1 VDIIDDPDAPILVA
15 IFELPG
21 LVNKE
26 INVTIK
32 DGYLIIHG
40 NRQSSYGDSAIEQ
53 RSCPSDMNIDPES
66 CRQAKMS
73 LRELRFGPFL
83 RRVKIPY
90 GTKVSI

>member
-1 VDIIDDPDAPILVA
+1 MVA

-40 NRQSSYGDSAIEQ
+40 NRQSPHGDSATEQ
-53 RSCPSDMNIDPES
+53 RSCPSDINIDPEA
-66 CRQAKMS
+66 CRQGKMS
-73 LRELRFGPFL
+73 LRELRFGPFV
-83 RRVKIPY
+83 RRIKIPR